1 MEIKLFEDFKTDD
14 KIFTV
19 SKNKFRLYLDKTL
32 VSETGFNIIQPD
44 KWFDQK
50 YIILFEFKTVEK
62 YQGKGFAKYLLE
74 QIFKYVKNEFKLNI
88 ISLVVYKDNYKA
100 LNLYINNGFEIFFDY
115 DDSYSLIKKLWNSPD
130 KWW

>member
-1 MEIKLFEDFKTDD
+1 MEIKLFEDFKNDT

-32 VSETGFNIIQPD
+32 VTETGFKIVQPD
-44 KWFDQK
+44 KYFDQK
-50 YIILFEFKTVEK
+50 YIILFELKTIEK
-62 YQGKGFAKYLLE
+62 YQGKGFAKHLLQE
-74 QIFKYVKNEFKLNI
+74 ICDYVKNELKLNI
-88 ISLVVYKDNYKA
+88 ISLIVYKDNFKA
-100 LNLYINNGFEIFFDY
+100 LNLYLNNGFEIYFDY

>member
-1 MEIKLFEDFKTDD
+1 MEIKLFEDFKTNE

-19 SKNKFRLYLDKTL
+19 SKNKFRLYSDKTL
-32 VSETGFNIIQPD
+32 VSESGFSINKAD
-44 KWFDQK
+44 KWFNQE
-50 YIILFEFKTVEK
+50 YLILFELKTIEK

-74 QIFKYVKNEFKLNI
+74 EICNYVKYDLKLNI
-88 ISLVVYKDNYKA
+88 ISLIVYKDNYKA
-100 LNLYINNGFEIFFDY
+100 LNLYLNNGFEIYFDY